1 MIDALIKYEEWTIRK
16 FDEMSWKRDGES
28 NHDDIYDTI
37 TLPSRLFL
45 LFPIPSF
52 CRIIYMIHK
61 SDISCRVCETD
72 TMMFPLTPTPRA
84 RYRIWTRSSKF
95 REIPTH
101 VGDRFRISF
110 LAYRARTRTYARTY
124 IIGYRLSL
132 PAINK
137 HAARDM

>member
-1 MIDALIKYEEWTIRK
+1 MRSERYENLMKCHESAMGKVIMTIYMIRS
-16 FDEMSWKRDGES
+16 F
-28 NHDDIYDTI
+28 
-37 TLPSRLFL
+37 LPSRLFL

-52 CRIIYMIHK
+52 CRIIYMIHQ

-101 VGDRFRISF
+101 VGDRFRTSF
-110 LAYRARTRTYARTY
+110 LAYRARTRTYAY
-124 IIGYRLSL
+124 HRL
-132 PAINK
+132 PPFATCDQQTRR
-137 HAARDM
+137 ARYVEWNFL